1 MKSKLKQ
8 YAIVSAVILLVLVG
22 HIVLG
27 VCVMSVRNYISEHKA
42 QKQEAAVAD
51 ETDMNIPVEE
61 PVVEPVLPEVPG
73 EFEEPEVY
81 EEPDIGMHDDMV
93 SVHSYDFWKD
103 VSGFKENAET
113 QSEVVKQVNN
123 YLTDEG
129 YTSVDDFRV
138 GNYSSL
144 EAGTWGV
151 DVEFDAIE
159 LKLFVYYDGYNDE
172 YTVSQWE

>member
-27 VCVMSVRNYISEHKA
+27 VCVMSVKNYISERKA
-42 QKQEAAVAD
+42 QKQEAVAD
-51 ETDMNIPVEE
+51 ETNVSVPMEE
-61 PVVEPVLPEVPG
+61 PALPEVPG
-73 EFEEPEVY
+73 EFAEPEVY
-81 EEPDIGMHDDMV
+81 EEPDIGMHDAMV
-93 SVHSYDFWKD
+93 SVYSYDFWKD
-103 VSGFKENAET
+103 VSGFKENSET
-113 QSEVVKQVNN
+113 QSEVVQQVNN

-129 YTSVDDFRV
+129 YASVDDFLV

-151 DVEFDAIE
+151 DVEFDSIE